1 MSKLSLTKDQ
11 FQVMIG
17 AIAQVPHE
25 IFLSPRAR
33 HAMAL
38 HRFQEQGSVVREFGG
53 RVAEG
58 VMPGTISHNRLQ
70 IDDGS
75 FASLGR
81 SNRLLNPISAVEAFY
96 KSPSDKTV
104 LSIGP
109 RAEMELLHL
118 IGLGF
123 SAENIKAIDLI
134 STSPWIDVGD
144 MHALPYPDRSF
155 DVVISSWVLAYSST
169 PQKAVDEMMRVAKSG
184 ALVAIGATHNP
195 KADELEYKAPEEKI
209 LGSRFRRVSQYLD
222 MIGPK
227 LDRVYFQDEPAGDE
241 QGAVILLAS
250 VRH

>member
-1 MSKLSLTKDQ
+1 
-11 FQVMIG
+11 
-17 AIAQVPHE
+17 
-25 IFLSPRAR
+25 
-33 HAMAL
+33 
-38 HRFQEQGSVVREFGG
+38 
-53 RVAEG
+53 
-58 VMPGTISHNRLQ
+58 
-70 IDDGS
+70 
-75 FASLGR
+75 
-81 SNRLLNPISAVEAFY
+81 
-96 KSPSDKTV
+96 
-104 LSIGP
+104 
-109 RAEMELLHL
+109 MELLHL